1 MTKKT
6 QREAAIRISTIYN
19 RSILTKAE
27 IRTESDAQIQ
37 AFLKRGGSIE
47 VCKPSRRKSGSKM
60 AAKSSKG
67 FVTGTSGFANGYPR
81 RSTGA

>member
-1 MTKKT
+1 MNDKT
-6 QREAAIRISTIYN
+6 RAQRISTIYN
-19 RSILTKAE
+19 RSIVTKAE
-27 IRTESDAQIQ
+27 MRAESDAQLQ

-67 FVTGTSGFANGYPR
+67 FVVGTGGFATGYPR
-81 RSTGA
+81 KSTGA